1 MKFRTVMD
9 PFPCIIIIL
18 VAATFNVVQEISAE
32 ILEEVF
38 QFNLRD
44 KAKKSLYSM
53 TVQEQIISANSR
65 SSLLLRNS
73 TSTIEPNK
81 TFTIQ

>member
-1 MKFRTVMD
+1 MD

>member
-1 MKFRTVMD
+1 MD

-18 VAATFNVVQEISAE
+18 VAATFNVVQGISAE

>member
-1 MKFRTVMD
+1 MY
-9 PFPCIIIIL
+9 PLPCIIIIL